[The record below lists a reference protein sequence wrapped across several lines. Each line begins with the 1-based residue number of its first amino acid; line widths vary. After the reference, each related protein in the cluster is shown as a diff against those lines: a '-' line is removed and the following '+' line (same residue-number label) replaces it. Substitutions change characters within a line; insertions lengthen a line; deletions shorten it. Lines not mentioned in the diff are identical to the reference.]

1 MSDTKTQ
8 YKVMDAS
15 GTTKTYTG
23 KTCFSGLGR
32 YTMYANG
39 NHNMSIADVDGD
51 GKDEIIWGS
60 AACDDD
66 GKMLYAVGF
75 GHGDAIHLA
84 DLDPDRPGL
93 ELFDV
98 HEEKGTYAWDMHD
111 AATGEIIWKGGQSGQ
126 DNGRGCAA
134 DIVADKRGQEFWSA
148 YGGFDS
154 SARIQNPFNAI
165 TGTQAGT
172 SKPAMNFRIYWDGDL
187 QDELLDGITISK
199 YGGSTLG
206 VGTTPLENIGSPS
219 SCNGT
224 KATPCLSADIFGD
237 WREEVILWSTTDN
250 ATLNIYS
257 TATTSNYRMPT
268 LMHDHTYRMG
278 ICWQNTA
285 YNQPPHLGYYLPDA
299 MQPLLLEK
307 EFTVNMGE
315 EFELETKTRYVK
327 SVTLKTSILPD
338 GTKKSYLLPD
348 GMTRSF
354 DSNSRIYTLKGI
366 TDQAGDYQIAVGL
379 TQLGGGSVADTITIH
394 SVNTTGIYS
403 MQNSQCTMQDE
414 IIFDLQGRQQKALK
428 PGINIIRQGNRA
440 RKVFVK

>member
-1 MSDTKTQ
+1 
-8 YKVMDAS
+8 
-15 GTTKTYTG
+15 
-23 KTCFSGLGR
+23 
-32 YTMYANG
+32 
-39 NHNMSIADVDGD
+39 
-51 GKDEIIWGS
+51 
-60 AACDDD
+60 
-66 GKMLYAVGF
+66 
-75 GHGDAIHLA
+75 
-84 DLDPDRPGL
+84 
-93 ELFDV
+93 
-98 HEEKGTYAWDMHD
+98 MHD

-315 EFELETKTRYVK
+315 EFELEAKTRYVK

-366 TDQAGDYQIAVGL
+366 TDQVGDYQIAVGL

-394 SVNTTGIYS
+394 SLNTTGIETVNHKSRSNDLYY
-403 MQNSQCTMQDE
+403 
-414 IIFDLQGRQQKALK
+414 DLQGRQQKALK

>member
-1 MSDTKTQ
+1 
-8 YKVMDAS
+8 
-15 GTTKTYTG
+15 
-23 KTCFSGLGR
+23 
-32 YTMYANG
+32 
-39 NHNMSIADVDGD
+39 
-51 GKDEIIWGS
+51 
-60 AACDDD
+60 
-66 GKMLYAVGF
+66 
-75 GHGDAIHLA
+75 
-84 DLDPDRPGL
+84 
-93 ELFDV
+93 
-98 HEEKGTYAWDMHD
+98 
-111 AATGEIIWKGGQSGQ
+111 
-126 DNGRGCAA
+126 
-134 DIVADKRGQEFWSA
+134 
-148 YGGFDS
+148 
-154 SARIQNPFNAI
+154 
-165 TGTQAGT
+165 
-172 SKPAMNFRIYWDGDL
+172 
-187 QDELLDGITISK
+187 
-199 YGGSTLG
+199 
-206 VGTTPLENIGSPS
+206 
-219 SCNGT
+219 
-224 KATPCLSADIFGD
+224 
-237 WREEVILWSTTDN
+237 
-250 ATLNIYS
+250 
-257 TATTSNYRMPT
+257 
-268 LMHDHTYRMG
+268 MHDHTYRMG

-394 SVNTTGIYS
+394 SLNTTGIYS